1 MQWRRNLW
9 FLSIAV
15 FIANLSFTL
24 NMPFLPRFL
33 QELGVGRNLSL
44 WSGIMIS
51 VNFLTYAI
59 MAPIWGS
66 LADRYGKRVMFWRS
80 GFGIALTYVLMGIAA
95 NHWQLFVFRALNGF
109 LSGFIPSAIM
119 LVASNTSEEDMGY
132 ALGIINTFIALG
144 GIMGPFI
151 GGAMV
156 QYLGLR
162 MIFHVSAVLLCIASA
177 LAVFGTK
184 ERIIKQAVKTNLW
197 QDLKSIMGNKSLK
210 VYFFCM
216 VMLQAATFMIQP
228 ILPIRIAEL
237 TRENVEM
244 ITGIIFS
251 VIGISLA
258 IGSPLVC
265 KIKRANYVTILL
277 FGLFLCAALSVVQ
290 GLTYSVF
297 FLGVQR
303 FLFGFANA
311 AVNVSGNV
319 LITQCAGE
327 EMRGRVFG
335 TLNGLT
341 AFGAVLGPLLGGFL
355 GEHFGTASSFHGSAV
370 LFILAG
376 YAVWRIR
383 DRAVEVL
390 KSKVETCS
398 CLE

>member
-33 QELGVGRNLSL
+33 EELGLEKNLSL

-51 VNFLTYAI
+51 VNFVTYAI

-66 LADRYGKRVMFWRS
+66 LADLHGKRVMFMRS
-80 GFGIALTYVLMGIAA
+80 GFGIAVTYVFMGLAA
-95 NHWQLFVFRALNGF
+95 NHWQLFIFRAMNGL

-119 LVASNTSEEDMGY
+119 FVATNTPEEDMGY
-132 ALGIINTFIALG
+132 ALGILNTFIALG
-144 GIMGPFI
+144 GIMGPFM

-162 MIFHVSAVLLCIASA
+162 MIFYISAGLLFIASA

-184 ERIIKQAVKTNLW
+184 ERIIKQAVKVNLW
-197 QDLKSIMGNKSLK
+197 QDLKSIMANRSLK

-216 VMLQAATFMIQP
+216 VMLQGATYMIQP

-237 TRENVEM
+237 TRGNVEL

-265 KIKRANYVTILL
+265 KIKKANYVTILL
-277 FGLFLCAALSVVQ
+277 GGLLLCALLSVVQ
-290 GLTYSVF
+290 GLTYSVLL
-297 FLGVQR
+297 LGVQR

-341 AFGAVLGPLLGGFL
+341 AFGAVFGPLMGGFL
-355 GEHFGTASSFHGSAV
+355 GEHLGTPSAFHGSAV
-370 LFILAG
+370 LFVLAG
-376 YAVWRIR
+376 YAVWKIR
-383 DRAVEVL
+383 HKAVDVL
-390 KSKVETCS
+390 KSRVETCS

>member
-9 FLSIAV
+9 FLSVAV
-15 FIANLSFTL
+15 FIANLSFTM

-33 QELGVGRNLSL
+33 EELGVGRNLSL

-51 VNFLTYAI
+51 INFLTYAI
-59 MAPIWGS
+59 MAPLWGS
-66 LADRYGKRVMFWRS
+66 LADRHGKRVMFWRS

-95 NHWQLFVFRALNGF
+95 NHWQLLVFRGLNGL

-119 LVASNTSEEDMGY
+119 LVASNTPEEDMGY

-151 GGAMV
+151 GGALV

-162 MIFHVSAVLLCIASA
+162 IIFHLSAGLLCIASA

-184 ERIIKQAVKTNLW
+184 ERIIKQAVKTDIR

-210 VYFFCM
+210 VYFLCM

-228 ILPIRIAEL
+228 VLPIRIAEL
-237 TRENVEM
+237 TRENVEL

-251 VIGISLA
+251 MIGISLA

-265 KIKRANYVTILL
+265 KIKRFDYVTILFSSL
-277 FGLFLCAALSVVQ
+277 LLCAVLSVVQ
-290 GLTYSVF
+290 GLTHSVL
-297 FLGVQR
+297 FLGAER

-341 AFGAVLGPLLGGFL
+341 AFGAVFGPLLGGLL
-355 GEHFGTASSFHGSAV
+355 GEHLGTSSAFHGSAV
-370 LFILAG
+370 LFVLAG
-376 YAVWRIR
+376 YAVWKIR
-383 DRAVEVL
+383 HKAVDVL
-390 KSKVETCS
+390 KSGVETCS
-398 CLE
+398 C